1 MLRYRV
7 LGVLALTLGGC
18 AVPSGGFSG
27 QQGVEPS
34 NRRYVNPGTLAQ
46 LDGFTHAVRIGFVTY
61 VSGEVPL
68 DSAGRLVG
76 AGDLAAQAKQA
87 FANLNL
93 VLRIAGN
100 VPSDVVKLTVY
111 VVNYHPQD
119 LAVIRQAAPE
129 FFPDKNPPA
138 GSVVGVQ
145 ALPQDGMLIAVDAIA
160 QAPALFR
167 PRAGTP

>member
-61 VSGEVPL
+61 VSGGVPL

-76 AGDLAAQAKQA
+76 AGGLAAPAEPA
-87 FANLNL
+87 VANPQP
-93 VLRIAGN
+93 RPRTAGN
-100 VPSDVVKLTVY
+100 RPS
-111 VVNYHPQD
+111 
-119 LAVIRQAAPE
+119 R
-129 FFPDKNPPA
+129 
-138 GSVVGVQ
+138 
-145 ALPQDGMLIAVDAIA
+145 
-160 QAPALFR
+160 
-167 PRAGTP
+167 